1 MRKNI
6 ICRRDIMKTK
16 NNLYYVK
23 TKLLV
28 EYKIVAESLE
38 QAIEEVKRIE
48 NVKEIVEVKLLEENV
63 YIGV

>member
-1 MRKNI
+1 
-6 ICRRDIMKTK
+6 MKTK

-48 NVKEIVEVKLLEENV
+48 NIKEIIEVKLLEENV